1 MELLMITH
9 IVLFKL
15 KDNSPASIEQTVQ
28 VLRNM
33 EGKIEE
39 LLHIEVG
46 TDVLHSDRSYDIALF
61 TKFASMEHLQAYQVH
76 PVHKKVIEHM
86 SSVREASASVDYES

>member
-1 MELLMITH
+1 MITH

-15 KDNSPASIEQTVQ
+15 KDRSQQSIARTVQ
-28 VLRNM
+28 VLKDM

-39 LLHIEVG
+39 LKFLEVG
-46 TDVLHSDRSYDIALF
+46 VDIIHSERSYDIALV
-61 TKFASMEHLQAYQVH
+61 TKFESMDGLNAYQVH

-86 SSVREASASVDYES
+86 AEVRESSASVDYEV